1 MNTPN
6 LAHALRHPHS
16 TFHLVASVL
25 LVALTT
31 MPALAA
37 GKAPRSPLSESD
49 TKAVLAGVEAHRAVT
64 AETALAIWGFAE
76 VGYQEHQS
84 SALLQKVLADAGF
97 TVTAGVAG
105 IPTAFVAEFKQG
117 NGGSTIG
124 MLGEFDALPG
134 FSQAATPVR
143 TPLKGRISGHACGHH
158 LFGAG
163 SASAAI
169 AIAQSLKASG
179 TAGTLRFYGTPAEE
193 GGAGKVYMARAG
205 LFKDVDV
212 VIH

>member
-6 LAHALRHPHS
+6 RARALRHPHS
-16 TFHLVASVL
+16 PRNAVGPVAGLTVGRALATAVASALL
-25 LVALTT
+25 LVFTVA
-31 MPALAA
+31 PALAA

-49 TKAVLAGVEAHRAVT
+49 TKAVLASVEAHRAVD

-76 VGYQEHQS
+76 VGYQERQS

-97 TVTAGVAG
+97 TITAGVAG

-134 FSQAATPVR
+134 FSQAATPIR

-163 SASAAI
+163 SARAAI
-169 AIAQSLKASG
+169 AIAQSLKDRPANTQPFAMPVTIAATRSG
-179 TAGTLRFYGTPAEE
+179 
-193 GGAGKVYMARAG
+193 
-205 LFKDVDV
+205 
-212 VIH
+212 